1 MDTPNGK
8 EWIESVSGINSQ
20 FFISLSSKEETMT
33 LETTTTI
40 MDKPVIHLRES
51 ISILIAED
59 DQGYYV
65 LTKNCLRNAGLTNE
79 ILWFE
84 DGQATLDFFH
94 GDAYGSNGK
103 KYILLLDIRMPKI
116 DGIQVLEKIRADA
129 RFEGVPIIMLTTSE
143 DKELAKRC
151 YELGCDAHII
161 KPPGEVLLKAIR
173 RVSQQYYHHL

>member
-1 MDTPNGK
+1 
-8 EWIESVSGINSQ
+8 
-20 FFISLSSKEETMT
+20 MT
-33 LETTTTI
+33 SNITTAVKTN
-40 MDKPVIHLRES
+40 PVIHLREN

-59 DQGYYV
+59 DRGHYI
-65 LTKNCLRNAGLTNE
+65 LIKNCLRDAGLDNE

-84 DGQATLDFFH
+84 DGQSTLDFFH
-94 GDAYGSNGK
+94 GDGYGSNGK

-116 DGIQVLEKIRADA
+116 DGIQVLEKVRADA

-143 DKELAKRC
+143 DKELAKRS
-151 YELGCDAHII
+151 YELGCDAHVI